1 MIDTLESFEAAEE
14 VKAAFKEKVPNKP
27 IVAIILV
34 RKFPKNDSSKWFSV
48 TKTRMNDATKWS
60 SVT

>member
-34 RKFPKNDSSKWFSV
+34 RKFPKSDSTLKLVFS
-48 TKTRMNDATKWS
+48 NLN
-60 SVT
+60 